1 MRDFGGAWRSTR
13 ILEPL
18 ARTKERNPYAYR
30 AQVKARGVDETPQTL
45 WTTTLAALSGASRS
59 TRTVD
64 VRHMASMEKD
74 PVWMAT
80 PAASKR

>member
-1 MRDFGGAWRSTR
+1 M
-13 ILEPL
+13 
-18 ARTKERNPYAYR
+18 
-30 AQVKARGVDETPQTL
+30 KARGVDETPQTL

-64 VRHMASMEKD
+64 VRHMASLEKD